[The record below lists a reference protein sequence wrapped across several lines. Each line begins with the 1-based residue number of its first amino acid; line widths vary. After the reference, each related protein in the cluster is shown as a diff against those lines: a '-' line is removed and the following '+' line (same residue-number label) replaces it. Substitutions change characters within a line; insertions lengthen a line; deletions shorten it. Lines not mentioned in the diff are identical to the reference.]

1 MAGDFSR
8 NTFDPRKHYS
18 SVLMQ
23 QGRVQLDADWNEQQA
38 IQQHHL
44 ETTARDVIGPSGAP
58 SHNPGFA
65 IEKLLDESGNFQIGP
80 GHYYV
85 DGILCENEAA
95 VSYSGQPDLPAVKPL
110 TTGFY
115 LAYLDVWRRPITALD
130 DPLIREV
137 ALGGPDTTTRL
148 KTVWQVRVL
157 PVSVASEAEALQKT
171 ESAEWN
177 APIVPSTGMLNA
189 RTIPFAEPEP
199 CLLPPSSGYQRLE
212 NQLYRVEIHQ
222 GGDHEKATFKWS
234 RENAS
239 ITTGIQKITGNVI
252 TVTDLGKDE
261 ILGFAVGQWVEIVDD
276 EAELMQ
282 APYSLAQIVKIDPS
296 TREITLSLSSEMTF
310 PISMLEGKP
319 SLKLRRWDQTG
330 DAASQDGLSV
340 KQALVWSELEGGI
353 QVQFSAGSYR
363 SGDYWLIPART
374 ATGDI
379 EWPRDSAKPEP
390 IKPEPIPQPPVG
402 IQHHYC
408 RLALLRFDGTKLSVL
423 KDCRQIFPPATK
435 VTADYIGYTPSCN
448 PGPQTVAA
456 FLDTLFYR
464 KEDKELAPLIRA
476 LLSLKG
482 RDVTVR
488 EGLNWLAEALEKRT
502 GMVTVGEGGCYE
514 DLKKAFEALASTKDY
529 EVALLLL
536 PGEHKLPANYTPPGK
551 CSSIKLEG
559 AGTRASTIQLDG
571 NLTLK
576 ADEIIL
582 SDLTIQ
588 ATRNRQSIT
597 LEGEK
602 ITATRCSF
610 NKNINN
616 FLAARILGNTQK
628 YGESSLTVNSLAV
641 DKDNNILVA
650 GIFHGM
656 VNFGDD
662 KLTRTSLVNDIFV
675 AKYNSKLEHYK
686 SLALTD
692 MYTNMQPGNTL
703 SVKDM
708 TVDDQG
714 NILVTG
720 QLRGT
725 IKFKFDDSDS
735 YLSSAKEDGF
745 IAKLNSELGYSKLR
759 LLAKTEFYANS
770 MFNVVA
776 MTMDQNEIL
785 IIGDFFGTINFGE
798 LDANKLSST
807 AYNNSFIVRLGSDLK
822 YLNSACIDNTVAIN
836 VTGIAVNRA
845 HQIFVTGKRSEGGF
859 IVKLDKDLKS
869 IIIPPYILKTE
880 QNSTLTVSGIAVD
893 NENNVLVTG
902 KFMGTVT
909 MKSGDKLT
917 SSLEKGFIVK
927 LTPDLNLYRTRTLDG
942 VFDRISR
949 ISIDINGNVVLTGI
963 FSSNISFE
971 DDSDNNSVKLSSQVP
986 CGFIV
991 VFDRYLKPLW
1001 ARSSNTKAVDL
1012 AIDNVGNI
1020 VITGQFRGALK
1031 LGDDSTAELKSEQE
1045 DGFIA
1050 KFGYTESP
1058 LVNIVTPQAG
1068 ELKFADNHIEV
1079 LWSWKDNTGTNELIS
1094 KPWEGLVLDNH
1105 KIGGSIQDNYILG
1118 QVTLRG
1124 KSPGS
1129 SVDQAGSS
1137 VDQFIPLDSQTFS
1150 EGLPSAINPD
1160 IGKNIQL
1167 KGNEIYCLV
1176 SKVDRTAMNLYAP
1189 NVIMA
1194 TNNIFT
1200 ANENSFICE
1209 SLTLIANYFPNAKA
1223 PKVAATVIGK
1233 SGIFVGNAAQDRGAT
1248 IMRNL
1253 VEKEGLWIANLL
1265 SYVDPSVSLSPAS
1278 MSFNPNGSTTEKINV
1293 TAGGSWYVEVDKNL
1307 NWINLIPST
1316 SQSGDRT
1323 KVSCSGNAIVNYAV
1337 LPNGDKTSRTA
1348 TLRIASSLSNA
1359 TLAQFTITQAGL
1371 SVTPTEIPFVVQD
1384 GSGDIKVSAPLGWVA
1399 KSNVDWIKIS
1409 AIDNSVDGLVRYQV
1423 LKNTGQNL
1431 DTSPR
1436 TGTMTIAGQTVTINQ
1451 VGGSVSIGHPASV
1464 SFDQSGCDPRTV
1476 QITATPGHEWE
1487 AKPSDTWIG
1496 IQSGKG
1502 TGDGS
1507 FSYKVISLPTGQ
1519 NERRGFVSV
1528 NGQIFSITQ
1537 RYIVPVESG

>member
-1 MAGDFSR
+1 
-8 NTFDPRKHYS
+8 
-18 SVLMQ
+18 
-23 QGRVQLDADWNEQQA
+23 
-38 IQQHHL
+38 
-44 ETTARDVIGPSGAP
+44 
-58 SHNPGFA
+58 
-65 IEKLLDESGNFQIGP
+65 
-80 GHYYV
+80 
-85 DGILCENEAA
+85 
-95 VSYSGQPDLPAVKPL
+95 
-110 TTGFY
+110 
-115 LAYLDVWRRPITALD
+115 
-130 DPLIREV
+130 
-137 ALGGPDTTTRL
+137 
-148 KTVWQVRVL
+148 
-157 PVSVASEAEALQKT
+157 
-171 ESAEWN
+171 
-177 APIVPSTGMLNA
+177 
-189 RTIPFAEPEP
+189 
-199 CLLPPSSGYQRLE
+199 
-212 NQLYRVEIHQ
+212 VEIHR
-222 GGDHEKATFKWS
+222 GGDYEQATFKWS

-239 ITTGIQKITGNVI
+239 IETGIQKITEKVI

-276 EAELMQ
+276 EAELTQ
-282 APYSLAQIVKIDPS
+282 APYSLEQIEKIDPS
-296 TREITLSLSSEMTF
+296 TREITLFCSSEMT
-310 PISMLEGKP
+310 SLLTKLDGKP
-319 SLKLRRWDQTG
+319 GLKLRRWDQTDQTG
-330 DAASQDGLSV
+330 DAASLQDGLSV
-340 KQALVWSELEGGI
+340 KQALAWSELEGGI
-353 QVQFSAGSYR
+353 QVQFSAGNYR

-379 EWPRDSAKPEP
+379 EWPRDSSKPEP
-390 IKPEPIPQPPVG
+390 ISQLPAG

-408 RLALLRFDGTKLSVL
+408 RLALLRFDGAKLSVL
-423 KDCRQIFPPATK
+423 KDCRQVFPPATE
-435 VTADYIGYTPSCN
+435 VTADYIGYTPGCN
-448 PGPQTVAA
+448 QSSNPSGLTELKAKNSLGSTGPQTVAA
-456 FLDTLFYR
+456 FLDALFYR
-464 KEDKELAPLIRA
+464 SDDKELAPLLRA
-476 LLSLKG
+476 LLSRKR

-488 EGLNWLAEALEKRT
+488 EGLNWLAEALERRT

-536 PGEHKLPANYTPPGK
+536 PGEHKLPPDFTTPDK

-559 AGTRASTIQLDG
+559 AGARASTILLDG
-571 NLTLK
+571 KLTLK

-656 VNFGDD
+656 VNFSDD
-662 KLTRTSLVNDIFV
+662 KLTSFENDIFV

-692 MYTNMQPGNTL
+692 MHTNMQPGNML
-703 SVKDM
+703 SVKDIA
-708 TVDDQG
+708 VDDQG

-720 QLRGT
+720 QLLGM
-725 IKFKFDDSDS
+725 IKFKFYDSDS

-759 LLAKTEFYANS
+759 LLAKTEFYDS
-770 MFNVVA
+770 MLNAVA
-776 MTMDQNEIL
+776 VTTDYNEITNDNEIL
-785 IIGDFFGTINFGE
+785 IIGDFSGEINFGDLE
-798 LDANKLSST
+798 KYKLST
-807 AYNNSFIVRLGSDLK
+807 ASKFKDSFIAKLNSDLK
-822 YLNSACIDNTVAIN
+822 YINSTCISKTIVSSTDIN
-836 VTGIAVNRA
+836 VTGIAVARE
-845 HQIFVTGKRSEGGF
+845 HQILVTGKGSEGGF

-869 IIIPPYILKTE
+869 IIPPYILKTE
-880 QNSTLTVSGIAVD
+880 QDSTLTVSGIVVD

-927 LTPDLNLYRTRTLDG
+927 LTSDLNLYRARTLDG
-942 VFDRISR
+942 AFDRISR
-949 ISIDINGNVVLTGI
+949 MSIDVNGNVVLTGI
-963 FSSNISFE
+963 FSGNVSFE
-971 DDSDNNSVKLSSQVP
+971 DDNDNNSVKLSSQVP

-1001 ARSSNTKAVDL
+1001 ARSFNMKTPAL
-1012 AIDNVGNI
+1012 AIDNAGNI
-1020 VITGQFRGALK
+1020 VIAGQFRGGLK

-1050 KFGYTESP
+1050 KFGCTESP

-1079 LWSWKDNTGTNELIS
+1079 LWSWKDNASASELTS
-1094 KPWEGLVLDNH
+1094 KPWEGLVLANH
-1105 KIGGSIQDNYILG
+1105 QIGGSIQDNYILG
-1118 QVTLRG
+1118 HVTLIA
-1124 KSPGS
+1124 KSPS
-1129 SVDQAGSS
+1129 SPVN
-1137 VDQFIPLDSQTFS
+1137 QFTPLDSQTIS
-1150 EGLPSAINPD
+1150 EGVPSAINP
-1160 IGKNIQL
+1160 GKNIQL
-1167 KGNEIYCLV
+1167 KGNEIYCLA
-1176 SKVDRTAMNLYAP
+1176 SKIERTAEVRAP

-1200 ANENSFICE
+1200 ANENSFVCK
-1209 SLTLIANYFPNAKA
+1209 SLTLMANYFPNAGA
-1223 PKVAATVIGK
+1223 GEVAATVIGR
-1233 SGIFVGNAAQDRGAT
+1233 SGIFVGNAAKDRRAI

-1253 VEKEGLWIANLL
+1253 VEKEWTANLL
-1265 SYVDPSVSLSPAS
+1265 SYVDPSVSLLPAS
-1278 MSFNPNGSTTEKINV
+1278 MSFKPNERTGEISV
-1293 TAGGSWYVEVDKNL
+1293 TATGNWYIEVEKNVD
-1307 NWINLIPST
+1307 WINLIPPSN
-1316 SQSGDRT
+1316 QLGDRT
-1323 KVSCSGNAIVNYAV
+1323 KVSYSGNVIVKYAV
-1337 LPNGDKTSRTA
+1337 LSNWDSTSRTT

-1359 TLAQFTITQAGL
+1359 TLAQFTITQDGL
-1371 SVTPTEIPFVVQD
+1371 SVIFDKKPFSVQS
-1384 GSGDIKVSAPLGWVA
+1384 GSGDIKVSAPLGWEA

-1409 AIDNSVDGLVRYQV
+1409 AVDNSVDGLVRYQV

-1436 TGTMTIAGQTVTINQ
+1436 TGTMTIARQTVTIEQ
-1451 VGGSVSIGHPASV
+1451 VGGSVSIEHPASV
-1464 SFDQSGCDPRTV
+1464 SFDQSGGDPRTV
-1476 QITATPGHEWE
+1476 QVKATLGHEWE
-1487 AKPSDTWIG
+1487 AQPSDTWIG

-1507 FSYKVISLPTGQ
+1507 FSYKVINLPTGQ

-1528 NGQIFSITQ
+1528 NGQTFSITQ